1 MWTCDCRERDGNPQA
16 LDPCSPLVPRPA
28 GHQPRWVG
36 KGFMKGRR
44 PSQREALAVQAIP
57 PNPRPSQSSCRICLL
72 GPIPAWTACPV
83 LGTA

>member
-1 MWTCDCRERDGNPQA
+1 
-16 LDPCSPLVPRPA
+16 
-28 GHQPRWVG
+28 
-36 KGFMKGRR
+36 MKGRR